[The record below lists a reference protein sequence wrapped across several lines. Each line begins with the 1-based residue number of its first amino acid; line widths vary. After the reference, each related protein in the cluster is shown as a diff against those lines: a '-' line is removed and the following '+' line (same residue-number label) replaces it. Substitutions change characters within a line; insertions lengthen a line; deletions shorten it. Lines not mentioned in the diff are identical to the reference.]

1 MSRSSRQA
9 NKANKKL
16 ARQIKRENRKPLRE
30 TKVFKFLEDKAPDLL
45 GGGLEI
51 IGGTL
56 GIGKLEKL
64 GEKIAASND
73 LNAEDKATAMQLL
86 EMDVV
91 ELQEISKRWSA
102 DMMSD
107 SWLSKNV
114 RPLVCLYTW
123 VLLTVVFCLK
133 WAGYDLPGEYI
144 TLFTTLALAVN
155 GAYFG
160 ARTIEK
166 YHKTKYED

>member
-1 MSRSSRQA
+1 MTREEK
-9 NKANKKL
+9 KARRK
-16 ARQIKRENRKPLRE
+16 AKRENRKPLKE
-30 TKVFKFLEDKAPDLL
+30 TAVFQFLKDKAPDLI
-45 GGGLEI
+45 GDGLEI
-51 IGGTL
+51 VGGAF
-56 GIGKLEKL
+56 GIEPLKKL
-64 GEKIAASND
+64 GAKISGSD
-73 LNAEDKATAMQLL
+73 LPEEVKATAIQLL
-86 EMDVV
+86 EQDTIEM
-91 ELQEISKRWSA
+91 QEITKRWSA

-133 WAGYDLPGEYI
+133 WAGYDLPDSYV

-166 YHKTKYED
+166 YHKQKYEE